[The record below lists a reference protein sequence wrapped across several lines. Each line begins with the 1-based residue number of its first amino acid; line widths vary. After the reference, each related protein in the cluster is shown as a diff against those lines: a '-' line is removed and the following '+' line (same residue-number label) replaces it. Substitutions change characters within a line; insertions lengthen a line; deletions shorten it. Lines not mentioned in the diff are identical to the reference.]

1 MRKFTV
7 STLIVMLTFSLFFA
21 GFAYAADGN
30 TWLNTSQIDKG
41 IISIN
46 YNVETGAKIK
56 LLIAKG
62 TQQYSYNLSQGKQE
76 FFPLQLGNGNYVIS
90 LVKQVSGKKYQVIEK
105 ANVALDLQDS
115 SQVYLNSIQNISFTD
130 QNQAIKKAKDLV
142 KNKASDMEKITAIY
156 NYVIGNIKYDQS
168 LPFNLSTDYLP
179 QIDRTFVNQKDI
191 CYGYASLFAAML
203 RSENIPTKLVMGN
216 SKYVKNYHA
225 WNEVFVDGKWVVI
238 DTTVDAGWKGTSTA
252 FEMIK
257 DTGKYTAVKQ
267 Y

>member
-1 MRKFTV
+1 
-7 STLIVMLTFSLFFA
+7 MLTFSLFFG
-21 GFAYAADGN
+21 GFTYAADSN
-30 TWLNTSQIDKG
+30 TWLNTSQVNKG
-41 IISIN
+41 IISVN
-46 YNVETGAKIK
+46 YNVGSSAKVK

-90 LVKQVSGKKYQVIEK
+90 LVKQISGKKYQVIEK
-105 ANVALDLQDS
+105 ANLNLDLQDS
-115 SQVYLNSIQNISFTD
+115 SQVYLNSIQNVNFND
-130 QNQAIKKAKDLV
+130 RNQAIKKAKDLV
-142 KNKASDMEKITAIY
+142 KNKASDMEKITTIY
-156 NYVIGNIKYDQS
+156 NYVIGNIKYDHS
-168 LPFNLSTDYLP
+168 LPFNISSDYLP
-179 QIDRTFVNQKDI
+179 QIDNTFVNKKDI

-225 WNEVFVDGKWVVI
+225 WNEVLVDGKWIVI

-257 DTGKYTAVKQ
+257 DNAKYTALKQ